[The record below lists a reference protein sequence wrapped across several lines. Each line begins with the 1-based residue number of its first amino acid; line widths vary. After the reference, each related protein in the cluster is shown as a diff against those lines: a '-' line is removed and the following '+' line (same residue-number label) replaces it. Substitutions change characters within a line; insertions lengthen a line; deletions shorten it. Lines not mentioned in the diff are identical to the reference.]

1 MSRATSATAAATRA
15 ARQREEDDAPPL
27 ARELP
32 DGYLRRS
39 ELPFASLVFLL
50 PLIVLYEVG
59 TRQFATDA
67 WAQTEQRI
75 IAFKLMQDFFRL
87 FGASGRYL
95 PALAVVGIL
104 LACHIARNDP
114 WRVHPATL
122 VGMAFEGTLWAFPL
136 LAGGIVALHYLAA
149 GPTVAANWKALLV
162 LSIGAGIYEELVFR
176 LAAFTLL
183 SFVLIDVL
191 DLRKPLAYLL
201 MLSVAALSF
210 SLYHYLGS
218 EGFEPQTF
226 AFRTL
231 AGLYFGLIFLYRGF
245 GITAYSHA
253 AYDVCVVLLKLAARP

>member
-1 MSRATSATAAATRA
+1 MSRASSATATRA
-15 ARQREEDDAPPL
+15 ARHRDADDDAPPPL

-67 WAQTEQRI
+67 WAQTEHRI

-104 LACHIARNDP
+104 LGCHIARNDP

-122 VGMAFEGTLWAFPL
+122 VGMAIEGLLWAFPL

-149 GPTVAANWKALLV
+149 SPIASNWKALLV
-162 LSIGAGIYEELVFR
+162 LSVGAGIYEELVFR
-176 LAAFTLL
+176 LAAFTIL

-210 SLYHYLGS
+210 SLYHYLGN

-245 GITAYSHA
+245 GITAFSHA